1 MFEADLIK
9 GLDDNAALPAGF
21 EGLLP
26 GEALNKGVG
35 LEADDDQDEDDAEA

>member
-1 MFEADLIK
+1 MYEADLIK

-26 GEALNKGVG
+26 GEPLNKGVG
-35 LEADDDQDEDDAEA
+35 LEEDEEEGDDEV